1 VIGAGGLAGIII
13 AAIILVCGI
22 SWWQRKKL
30 VQVAHRASTI
40 IVKYGHEIRRSLK

>member
-13 AAIILVCGI
+13 GVIAIICGI

-30 VQVAHRASTI
+30 A
-40 IVKYGHEIRRSLK
+40 